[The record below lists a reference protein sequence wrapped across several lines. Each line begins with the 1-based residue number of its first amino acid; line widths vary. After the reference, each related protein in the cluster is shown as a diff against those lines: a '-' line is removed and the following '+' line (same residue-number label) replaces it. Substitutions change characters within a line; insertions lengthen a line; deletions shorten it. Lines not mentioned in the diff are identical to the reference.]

1 MNRCASS
8 HAFPRTFVQPAGR
21 LFSAQTTRNFP
32 MSMLKDPSSKYR
44 AFPVIN
50 LPDRTWPSKT
60 IDAAPIWCSSDLRD
74 GNQSLI
80 EPMDAAK
87 KLRFWKTLVQVGVK
101 EIEAS
106 FPAASQTDFDFV
118 RTLIE
123 EGHIPDDTTIQV
135 LTQGREDLIE
145 RTFESLR
152 GAKKAIV
159 HLYNATSPSFRR
171 IVFNQDKDGIKA
183 IAVNAA
189 KLFVKYA
196 AMQPETEWT
205 FEYSPETFSATE
217 LEFAKEV
224 CDAVIEVWNPT
235 PEHKM
240 ILNLPATVECATP
253 NVYADQI
260 EWFGRN
266 INRRDSVI
274 ISLHTHNDRGTGV
287 AATELGLMAGADR
300 VEGCLFGNGERTGN
314 VDLVTVALN
323 MYTQGVDPEL
333 DFSDI
338 DGVRKVV
345 EECNQIQV
353 HPRHPY
359 VGDLV
364 HTAFSGSHQDAI
376 RKGFAQQKPDTLWE
390 VPYLPIDPADIG
402 RSYEA
407 VIRVNSQSGKG
418 GIAYLL
424 EQEYGISLP
433 RRMQI
438 EFSQVVQ
445 RETDRLGLEMTAK
458 QIHSLLISEYLQ
470 ANTPYAL
477 VSHRLQE
484 ENGNSAV
491 EVEVASKGQGE
502 TNLHWRGKGNGALEA
517 LVAGLPIPVE
527 IMDYNEH
534 AIGAGTNAKA
544 AAYIE
549 LRVNGERAVHGVGI
563 DENIT
568 TASFK
573 ALFSALNRSLSQP
586 EAKAA

>member
-1 MNRCASS
+1 M
-8 HAFPRTFVQPAGR
+8 T
-21 LFSAQTTRNFP
+21 
-32 MSMLKDPSSKYR
+32 MLKDPSSKYR
-44 AFPVIN
+44 AFPVID

-60 IDAAPIWCSSDLRD
+60 ITRAPIWCSSDLRD

-80 EPMDAAK
+80 EPMDAVK
-87 KLRFWKTLVQVGVK
+87 KLRFWKTLVSVGVK

-123 EGHIPDDTTIQV
+123 DGHIPDDTTIQV
-135 LTQGREDLIE
+135 LTQGREDLIA

-159 HLYNATSPSFRR
+159 HLYNATCPAFRR
-171 IVFNQDKDGIKA
+171 IVFNQDKDGIKE
-183 IAVNAA
+183 IAVSAA

-196 AMQPETEWT
+196 AQQPETQWT

-217 LEFAKEV
+217 LAFAKEV

-253 NVYADQI
+253 NIYADQI

-266 INRRDSVI
+266 INRRDSVL

-323 MYTQGVDPEL
+323 MYTQGLDPQL

-345 EECNQIQV
+345 EECNQIPV

-376 RKGFAQQKPDTLWE
+376 RKGFAQQKPDALWE

-445 RETDRLGLEMTAK
+445 RETDRLGLEMTAQ
-458 QIHSLLISEYLQ
+458 QIHSLLRTEYLQ

-484 ENGNSAV
+484 ENGHSAV
-491 EVEVASKGQGE
+491 EVEVSAKGDGE
-502 TNLHWRGKGNGALEA
+502 TNLRWSGKGNGALEA
-517 LVAGLPIPVE
+517 LVAGLPVNAE

-549 LRVNGERAVHGVGI
+549 LRVNGGRAVHGVGI

-573 ALFSALNRSLSQP
+573 ALFSALNRSLSEA

>member
-1 MNRCASS
+1 
-8 HAFPRTFVQPAGR
+8 
-21 LFSAQTTRNFP
+21 

-44 AFPVIN
+44 AFPTN
-50 LPDRTWPSKT
+50 HSPDRTWPSKT
-60 IDAAPIWCSSDLRD
+60 IAAAPIWCSSDLRD

-80 EPMDAAK
+80 EPMDAVK

-123 EGHIPDDTTIQV
+123 GNHIPDDTTIQV

-196 AMQPETEWT
+196 ALQPDTEWT

-224 CDAVIEVWNPT
+224 CDAVIDVWNPT
-235 PEHKM
+235 PEHKV

-253 NVYADQI
+253 NIYADQI
-260 EWFGRN
+260 EWFGRH

-323 MYTQGVDPEL
+323 LYTQGIHPEL

-376 RKGFAQQKPDTLWE
+376 RKGFAQQKPDALWE

-445 RETDRLGLEMTAK
+445 RETDRLGLEMTAQ
-458 QIHSLLISEYLQ
+458 QIHALLHSEYLQ

-484 ENGNSAV
+484 ENGHSAV
-491 EVEVASKGQGE
+491 EVEVSGKGQGE

>member
-1 MNRCASS
+1 
-8 HAFPRTFVQPAGR
+8 
-21 LFSAQTTRNFP
+21 

-60 IDAAPIWCSSDLRD
+60 ITAAPIWCSSDLRD

-87 KLRFWKTLVQVGVK
+87 KLRFWKTLVSVGVK

-123 EGHIPDDTTIQV
+123 DGHTPDDTTIQV
-135 LTQGREDLIE
+135 LTQAREDLIA

-171 IVFNQDKDGIKA
+171 IVFNQDQQGVKD

-189 KLFVKYA
+189 KLSVKYA
-196 AMQPETEWT
+196 AQQPETQWQ

-224 CDAVIEVWNPT
+224 CDAVVEVWNAT
-235 PEHKM
+235 PQNKV
-240 ILNLPATVECATP
+240 ILNLPATVEVATP

-260 EWFGRN
+260 EWFHRN

-323 MYTQGVDPEL
+323 MYTQGLNPEL

-345 EECNQIQV
+345 EECNQIAV

-376 RKGFAQQKPDTLWE
+376 RKGFAQQQADALWE

-445 RETDRLGLEMTAK
+445 RETDRLGLEMTAQ
-458 QIHSLLISEYLQ
+458 QIHALLHSEYLQ

-484 ENGNSAV
+484 ENGNSNV

-517 LVAGLPIPVE
+517 LVAGLPVPVE

-573 ALFSALNRSLSQP
+573 AVFSALNRSLSQST
-586 EAKAA
+586 ASKAA